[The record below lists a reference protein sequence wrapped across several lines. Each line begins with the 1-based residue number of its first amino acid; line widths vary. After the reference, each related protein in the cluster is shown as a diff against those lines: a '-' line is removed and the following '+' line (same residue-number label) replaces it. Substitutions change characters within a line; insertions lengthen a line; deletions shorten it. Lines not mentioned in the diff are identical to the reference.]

1 MIWHVVF
8 AERGSLPQS
17 RAARSRDAAIQSACE
32 LLSRSHD
39 VWRVIEPNGLFI
51 ERPQLDEHFDE
62 GRFPGL
68 RRRVSSNVSEAS
80 QPQPTS
86 ISGEA
91 VGRFE
96 IPDLLPVAAE
106 SMRAAAAAVAGMP
119 DSEIREAVMCPAI
132 GQARWKDRVRRSR
145 VALAIA
151 NGKGMGFRG
160 RRKSHGQHNNGAGSA
175 QHS

>member
-1 MIWHVVF
+1 
-8 AERGSLPQS
+8 
-17 RAARSRDAAIQSACE
+17 
-32 LLSRSHD
+32 

-51 ERPQLDEHFDE
+51 ERPELDEHFDE

-96 IPDLLPVAAE
+96 IPDLLSVAAE
-106 SMRAAAAAVAGMP
+106 STRAAAAVAGMP
-119 DSEIREAVMCPAI
+119 DSEIREGVTCPAI
-132 GQARWKDRVRRSR
+132 GLASWKDRMRRSR

-151 NGKGMGFRG
+151 NGKGMGLRG
-160 RRKSHGQHNNGAGSA
+160 RRKSHGQHNNGAGIA
-175 QHS
+175 QQS